1 MKISL
6 VCPHVEHA
14 FTGETSSLE
23 ALKICLEKSGITCR
37 IVVPPLGPALAGQ
50 ENAWKRLQRM
60 RSILHGLPSE
70 PDPPDLYHIFLPTP
84 SLSWVLPRSLPARA
98 LVTFEGLLIG
108 EEWRTLLKLMPAAP
122 MYSAVRLLINNSLVA
137 RIGRSPWPV
146 TVASE
151 RQKRDIVAIGY
162 SADRVHVMPNI
173 VRPNFLGYT
182 LERDEC
188 VRILGLD
195 PARRYVTYLGH
206 FMPSKGVE
214 ELVAAY
220 DGICRRHADV
230 DLLLAWS
237 GVGEGRGIERLIA
250 EKGMCHRV
258 KVLGALDPRVVLR
271 ASHLAVFPY
280 RTLHGHSL
288 LPSAIIEALAIGTP
302 VLVPRHAIFSALDG
316 LLHFCSNTSSEE
328 LERCIDEIISGR
340 TSVMKGVELE
350 TAYRARMD
358 PATLGG
364 QMIQLYESAINA

>member
-1 MKISL
+1 
-6 VCPHVEHA
+6 
-14 FTGETSSLE
+14 
-23 ALKICLEKSGITCR
+23 
-37 IVVPPLGPALAGQ
+37 
-50 ENAWKRLQRM
+50 
-60 RSILHGLPSE
+60 
-70 PDPPDLYHIFLPTP
+70 
-84 SLSWVLPRSLPARA
+84 
-98 LVTFEGLLIG
+98 
-108 EEWRTLLKLMPAAP
+108 
-122 MYSAVRLLINNSLVA
+122 
-137 RIGRSPWPV
+137 
-146 TVASE
+146 
-151 RQKRDIVAIGY
+151 
-162 SADRVHVMPNI
+162 
-173 VRPNFLGYT
+173 
-182 LERDEC
+182 
-188 VRILGLD
+188 
-195 PARRYVTYLGH
+195 
-206 FMPSKGVE
+206 VE

-364 QMIQLYESAINA
+364 KASGQNPGERRRRQKDVVEVGRIRFRREAVKDAAHPLKPLPGILLPREGGAERRHDDPAGDPGLLQADFERLEARCLAGEGVLDVRTDEGDLHEVR